1 MNAVSQVPPAQPTTE
16 NGGNTPGGLLRQERE
31 QRGLTVQQVSE
42 QLLLDT
48 WLVEALEEN
57 RFLAL
62 GAPVYAKGHL
72 RKYAVLLGLSP
83 DLILA
88 RYQLIAE
95 PHPAPL
101 PPPEGLVTPPALDR
115 RLDWRR
121 LDWRR
126 LDWRIYAAI
135 GGLAL
140 TSTAV
145 GWLLAHSSRSD
156 SSDAQVATRSQTTP
170 AQPPADID
178 AVPPEA
184 STAAPPQGTATVPA
198 VVPSAQPTTNT
209 PPKVAA
215 EQTPAA
221 AASKPKSS
229 PPVTAVPKVAAAAP
243 ATVTPKQ
250 QPPAVVPATAS
261 RPAPA
266 ITTAAVP
273 PKVQAPAGAQPQP
286 AAAGTQV
293 AKTVPGS
300 GGSARQPAAPASPP
314 EIPPEIPPV
323 SLRLE
328 FAVASWAEVY
338 DGDGRRLLYAVG
350 DPNRPRTISGKPPL
364 KVTLGMAG
372 SVQAR
377 VNGRPIAIPRRIGQ
391 DSASF
396 TVTAKGSIR

>member
-1 MNAVSQVPPAQPTTE
+1 MNAVSQVPSAQPTTD
-16 NGGNTPGGLLRQERE
+16 NCGNTPGGLLRQERE

-95 PHPAPL
+95 PHPSPL
-101 PPPEGLVTPPALDR
+101 PPPDALVAPPSLDR

-145 GWLLAHSSRSD
+145 GWLLAHSSSD
-156 SSDAQVATRSQTTP
+156 SSDAQVAARSESTP
-170 AQPPADID
+170 AQPPADMD
-178 AVPPEA
+178 AVAPEA
-184 STAAPPQGTATVPA
+184 TSTVLPAAAPPPSGSVPA
-198 VVPSAQPTTNT
+198 AVQSTQSATNT
-209 PPKVAA
+209 PPPKVAA
-215 EQTPAA
+215 AQTPAA
-221 AASKPKSS
+221 AAPKPKSS
-229 PPVTAVPKVAAAAP
+229 PPATAVPKVAAAAP
-243 ATVTPKQ
+243 PKPQ
-250 QPPAVVPATAS
+250 ASAS
-261 RPAPA
+261 RSASA
-266 ITTAAVP
+266 TTAAVVP
-273 PKVQAPAGAQPQP
+273 PKVQAPASVSAATQPKP
-286 AAAGTQV
+286 AAASTQV
-293 AKTVPGS
+293 AKVVPGS
-300 GGSARQPAAPASPP
+300 AGPAPQTAAPEVA
-314 EIPPEIPPV
+314 PEIPPV